1 MRYLLSCL
9 FLAALGVYG
18 APTVE
23 QIFNAGILADCQ
35 QLVYCENAA
44 LAGNALLAPWLDAKA
59 AESVEDAAA
68 KDKLPAILK
77 AVRAITDKM
86 PMRDFSAVKRSQFCA
101 DWSLAVS
108 DPKNAF
114 KTVKYLL
121 VYELQDAFSPEQA
134 GNLIA
139 EEAKAQ
145 NMTLDCT
152 FDSEQEILTIAYP
165 GGGDLPACSIAFF
178 HDNKVLMVGEP
189 TVLQT
194 ATAKVRRQIPPP
206 PLNPVLQ
213 AARAKVTAGKQF
225 YLLFAPDDNIHAA
238 MQTQAPDSPAAPTI
252 EEIVCLSFTV
262 QAGEKLALQLGLEFT
277 SPQTASMGKSMLLD
291 GLFMGMGRMYLTQ
304 NAGTELPMLKTMG
317 TSLDGNFA
325 AFNCELTGED
335 IKTIK
340 PLGQQILK
348 SFAERAAARQ

>member
-1 MRYLLSCL
+1 MRYLITCL
-9 FLAALGVYG
+9 ILAAVTVHC

-23 QIFNAGILADCQ
+23 QIFNAGILAECQ

-59 AESVEDAAA
+59 KDSAEEAA
-68 KDKLPAILK
+68 DNEKLPAILK
-77 AVRAITDKM
+77 AVRAIADKM
-86 PMRDFSAVKRSQFCA
+86 PMRDFSAVKRSQFCV

-108 DPKNAF
+108 DPKNAL

-121 VYELQDAFSPEQA
+121 VYELRDAFSPEQA
-134 GNLIA
+134 GTLIA
-139 EEAKAQ
+139 EEAKVQKMA
-145 NMTLDCT
+145 LDCT
-152 FDSEQEILTIAYP
+152 FDSEQEILTIVYS
-165 GGGDLPACSIAFF
+165 GGADQPACSIAFF
-178 HDNKVLMVGEP
+178 QENKVLMGGEP
-189 TVLQT
+189 AVLQ
-194 ATAKVRRQIPPP
+194 AAAAKVRRQIPPP

-213 AARAKVTAGKQF
+213 AARAKVAAGKHF

-238 MQTQAPDSPAAPTI
+238 MLAQAPDSPAAPTL
-252 EEIVCLSFTV
+252 EEISCLAFTV
-262 QAGEKLALQLGLEFT
+262 QAGEKLAVQLGLEFT

-304 NAGTELPMLKTMG
+304 NAGAELPILKTMG

-325 AFNCELTGED
+325 AFNCELTAED

-340 PLGQQILK
+340 PLTRKIIK
-348 SFAERAAARQ
+348 AFAERAAARQ